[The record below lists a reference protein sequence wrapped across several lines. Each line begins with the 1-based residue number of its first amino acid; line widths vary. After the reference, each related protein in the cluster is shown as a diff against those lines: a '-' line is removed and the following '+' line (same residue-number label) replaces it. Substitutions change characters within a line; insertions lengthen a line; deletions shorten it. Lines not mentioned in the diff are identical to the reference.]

1 MTPIQQLIKEV
12 KNLKPV
18 PAIASQIVEM
28 ADRPSC
34 NMADIAEIIQ
44 YDPAMTAH
52 LLRTCNSA
60 YFGLSTPVESAKD
73 AVSILGI
80 DQIVELALLNA
91 GSQQL
96 ILEHKG
102 YDLRQGALWK
112 HAVASALIAKEI
124 AKTKMPEQRN
134 TIFTAALLK
143 DIGKVVLDRFI
154 QSSLPKIE
162 GLVQNYG
169 FSFIE
174 AEKEVIGTDH
184 AEIGA
189 MISKMWKF
197 SPTLVK
203 IIRHHHLTDQSMQE
217 EPDVAIVY
225 LADCICMMMGIGI
238 GADALAYR
246 FDRDILNNLEMNPA
260 DISQL
265 MADFTF
271 NMQKVENLLNI
282 I

>member
-1 MTPIQQLIKEV
+1 MTPIQLLIKEI

-18 PAIASQIVEM
+18 PAIAGQIVEM
-28 ADRPSC
+28 ADLPSC
-34 NMADIAEIIQ
+34 SMTDIADIMQ

-60 YFGLSTPVESAKD
+60 YFGLSHPVESVRD
-73 AVSILGI
+73 AVAILGI

-96 ILEHKG
+96 LMEQKG
-102 YDLRQGALWK
+102 YDLRQGAMWK
-112 HAVASALIAKEI
+112 HAVSSALIAKEI
-124 AKTKMPEQRN
+124 ARKKIPEKRN

-154 QSSLPKIE
+154 QASLPKIE
-162 GLVQNYG
+162 GLVKNYG

-184 AEIGA
+184 AEIGGMVA
-189 MISKMWKF
+189 KMWKF
-197 SPTLVK
+197 SPTLVH
-203 IIRHHHLTDQSMQE
+203 IIRNHHLTDHTME
-217 EPDVAIVY
+217 KVPDVAIVY

-246 FDRDILNNLEMNPA
+246 FDRSILDSLDMVPT
-260 DISQL
+260 DISQI
-265 MADFTF
+265 MADFTI
-271 NMQKVENLLNI
+271 NMQKVEDLLNHV
-282 I
+282 